1 MRRTRGLTDVSW
13 PDLVPRRARWDISVP
28 LSPTRLPFVVL
39 QDGLCSVH
47 AAQALSGDRR
57 RLCDVKVKLTTW
69 LAIGAGLL
77 LSAHSIARWPV
88 RRGEVI
94 TRGGVKQVW
103 SSRGE
108 GWDVTPRLCAKKIST
123 DEGGLSQ
130 SPPFFL
136 CRAVASGVPHT
147 VSHCC

>member
-1 MRRTRGLTDVSW
+1 MR
-13 PDLVPRRARWDISVP
+13 
-28 LSPTRLPFVVL
+28 
-39 QDGLCSVH
+39 
-47 AAQALSGDRR
+47 
-57 RLCDVKVKLTTW
+57 
-69 LAIGAGLL
+69 LATGAGLL
-77 LSAHSIARWPV
+77 LSAHSIARWRV

-136 CRAVASGVPHT
+136 CRAVRAAMALRSLGSLSIRYPAYGFPLLLT
-147 VSHCC
+147 GDSQR